1 MSRTG
6 LKFCNFSEG
15 RVFATS
21 SYIFTIKSRDTK
33 YFRNLI
39 IIHERASQEL
49 LESLYAIVNG
59 SCAFRHV
66 RPPYLFQAPE
76 ISFNINIG
84 HMNI

>member
-1 MSRTG
+1 MQAAI
-6 LKFCNFSEG
+6 LLFVEFVVK
-15 RVFATS
+15 
-21 SYIFTIKSRDTK
+21 IKRK
-33 YFRNLI
+33 YTLAESLRK
-39 IIHERASQEL
+39 
-49 LESLYAIVNG
+49 SLYAIVNG